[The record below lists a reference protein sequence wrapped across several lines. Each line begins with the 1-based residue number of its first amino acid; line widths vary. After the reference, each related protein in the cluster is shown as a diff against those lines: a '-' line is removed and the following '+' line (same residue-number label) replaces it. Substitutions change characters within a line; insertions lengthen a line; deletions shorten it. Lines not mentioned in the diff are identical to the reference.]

1 MTSSGIGPPFTVT
14 TAFHKLAME
23 IESGI
28 YPIILMLFAKIR
40 QTPAAEPSFF
50 GGKTKRGGRRVNH
63 QIPLHPIDRK
73 STRLNSSHVKIS
85 YAVYFLKKKKFDT
98 IS

>member
-1 MTSSGIGPPFTVT
+1 
-14 TAFHKLAME
+14 ME

-63 QIPLHPIDRK
+63 QIPLHPIYSTMKGGFPSRSETQFQNWSIWTIPRSFPDSIVLYAYNPEK
-73 STRLNSSHVKIS
+73 SSS
-85 YAVYFLKKKKFDT
+85 FP
-98 IS
+98 